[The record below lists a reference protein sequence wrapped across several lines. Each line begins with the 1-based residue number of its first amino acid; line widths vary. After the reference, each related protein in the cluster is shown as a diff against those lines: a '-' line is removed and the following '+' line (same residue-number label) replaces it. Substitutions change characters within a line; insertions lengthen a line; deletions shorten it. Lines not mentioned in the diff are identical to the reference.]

1 MYSWTDG
8 ELVTAAK
15 LNDYSEGMEELK
27 TAAESAKT
35 AAVTAQGKAE
45 SAQSAAE
52 SAKSAAETA
61 KTAAQSA
68 QSAASGSATAA
79 ASSATTAQSAKT
91 AAESAKTAAETAK
104 TDAQSAKTAA
114 ETAQGKAEAANT
126 SAQSAKTAAE
136 TAQGKA
142 ATSETNAAA
151 SEASAATDAQRAE
164 DAVAHNPT
172 IQNGVWYVWNPDT
185 GAYVSTGV
193 PATGELTATVD
204 YQASTS
210 QTTPPTGEWVS
221 TPPTVA
227 QGSYLWTRTSFSD
240 GSIAY
245 SVARQGRDGEGA
257 VISVNGKSGEV
268 TLTLDDISGGLDG
281 GDF

>member
-1 MYSWTDG
+1 MYNWTDG

-15 LNDYSEGMEELK
+15 LNDYSAGMEKLKTATETAK
-27 TAAESAKT
+27 TAAE
-35 AAVTAQGKAE
+35 TAQGKAE
-45 SAQSAAE
+45 SANTSAQSAKTAAE
-52 SAKSAAETA
+52 TAKSAAEN
-61 KTAAQSA
+61 A
-68 QSAASGSATAA
+68 QSAAQTSATNA
-79 ASSATTAQSAKT
+79 ASANTSALAAKT

-104 TDAQSAKTAA
+104 TDALKAKAAA
-114 ETAQGKAEAANT
+114 ETAQGKAEIANT

-142 ATSETNAAA
+142 ETSETNAAA

-172 IQNGVWYVWNPDT
+172 IQNGVWYVWNPET

-193 PATGELTATVD
+193 PATGELTAAID

-210 QTTPPTGEWVS
+210 QTIPPTGEWVS
-221 TPPTVA
+221 TPPAVE

-257 VISVNGKSGEV
+257 VISVNGKSGDV

>member
-1 MYSWTDG
+1 MYQWTDG

-15 LNDYSEGMEELK
+15 LNDYSQGMDELK
-27 TAAESAKT
+27 TATEAAKT
-35 AAVTAQGKAE
+35 AAETAQGKAE
-45 SAQSAAE
+45 SANTSAQSAKTSAE
-52 SAKSAAETA
+52 SAKTSAESA
-61 KTAAQSA
+61 KTSA
-68 QSAASGSATAA
+68 QTSATNA
-79 ASSATTAQSAKT
+79 ASSAATAQSAKT
-91 AAESAKTAAETAK
+91 AAESAKTAAESAK
-104 TDAQSAKTAA
+104 TDAQTAKTAA
-114 ETAQGKAEAANT
+114 ETAQGKAETASAA
-126 SAQSAKTAAE
+126 AESAKTAAE
-136 TAQGKA
+136 SAKTAAQ
-142 ATSETNAAA
+142 TSETNAAA
-151 SEASAATDAQRAE
+151 SEESAATDAQRAE

-172 IQNGVWYVWNPDT
+172 IQNGVWYVWDPDK

-204 YQASTS
+204 YQASES
-210 QTTPPTGEWVS
+210 QTAPPTGEWES

-257 VISVNGKSGEV
+257 VISVNGYSGEV
-268 TLTLDDISGGLDG
+268 TLTLDDIDGGLDG